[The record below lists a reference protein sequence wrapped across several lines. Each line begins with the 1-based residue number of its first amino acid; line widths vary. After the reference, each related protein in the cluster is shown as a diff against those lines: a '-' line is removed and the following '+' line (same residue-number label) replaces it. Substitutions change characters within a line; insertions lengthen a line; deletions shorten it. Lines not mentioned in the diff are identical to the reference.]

1 MVLWQEL
8 REVVI
13 GGQCRRDKGKWGKW
27 RYGKGRLGNAHRGN
41 RQPDGGYA
49 STCPTV
55 SPSRF
60 RTCHSSIDASPRGW
74 GVSPRERSR
83 SFNASNDCI
92 TRVDPS
98 SKVTTGNCP
107 RNHRAR
113 RWGASGAGAGADG
126 SDHTGD
132 TSSATTASAGVSSG
146 SDTSSIIGAE
156 NSAASCG
163 SFTTAADGDASTT
176 ASTGSGSRAAGG
188 SASATASE
196 GSVSAGGAS
205 AAANTGVG
213 AGVGVGGAGSRD
225 VPSSSSSRRAS
236 NTCVASRRYRGVSGA
251 FSDTSPN
258 NISNNGRVWFVMS
271 RH

>member
-1 MVLWQEL
+1 MAGTQVF
-8 REVVI
+8 VV
-13 GGQCRRDKGKWGKW
+13 GGQVRRDKGTRGKR
-27 RYGKGRLGNAHRGN
+27 RYDKERLGNAHCSN

-49 STCPTV
+49 STCPTF

-74 GVSPRERSR
+74 GVSPRARSR
-83 SFNASNDCI
+83 SFNASNDCM

-98 SKVTTGNCP
+98 SNVTMGNCP

-113 RWGASGAGAGADG
+113 RRGASGAGAGADG

-132 TSSATTASAGVSSG
+132 TSSATTASARVSSG

-156 NSAASCG
+156 NSAASCR
-163 SFTTAADGDASTT
+163 SSTAAADGDGPTT
-176 ASTGSGSRAAGG
+176 ASTGSGSRAASG

-196 GSVSAGGAS
+196 DSGSAGGGS

-213 AGVGVGGAGSRD
+213 AGGVGVGGAGSRD

-258 NISNNGRVWFVMS
+258 KISNNGRVWFVMS

>member
-27 RYGKGRLGNAHRGN
+27 RYGKGRLGNAHRSN

-126 SDHTGD
+126 SDQTGD

-146 SDTSSIIGAE
+146 SDTSAIIGAE

-163 SFTTAADGDASTT
+163 SSTAAADGDGSTT
-176 ASTGSGSRAAGG
+176 ASTGSGSGAAGG
-188 SASATASE
+188 SDQRD
-196 GSVSAGGAS
+196 GLRGLGLR
-205 AAANTGVG
+205 GWG
-213 AGVGVGGAGSRD
+213 LRRRKYGRGSRRRGRGWRGLE
-225 VPSSSSSRRAS
+225 RRAVLKLQPS
-236 NTCVASRRYRGVSGA
+236 CFQHLRCEPEVQRRLWRLQ
-251 FSDTSPN
+251 
-258 NISNNGRVWFVMS
+258 
-271 RH
+271 